1 MTNYFMGRVADYSYM
16 NFDLD
21 IGKIASQLFEVNNF
35 ITDNAREDANNFLS
49 KSIRSLFNSNN
60 NYLERLKIGYDNS
73 EVVENAKISSYKS
86 YAKKNGSLT
95 EDCN

>member
-16 NFDLD
+16 DFNLD
-21 IGKIASQLFEVNNF
+21 IGTLANQLFEVNNF
-35 ITDNAREDANNFLS
+35 ITDNAREDVNNFLS

-60 NYLERLKIGYDNS
+60 KYLEKLKIGYDNS
-73 EVVENAKISSYKS
+73 EIVENAKISSYKS
-86 YAKKNGSLT
+86 YAKKNKLLT